1 MRVVWSPEAV
11 QDRTDI
17 WEHVAQDDP
26 VAAARLDELFSQ
38 AATRLSDYPLL
49 GKSGL
54 IEGTRELIPHKSYR
68 LVYEL
73 HQDAVWILALVHT
86 SRLWPPVEQ

>member
-38 AATRLSDYPLL
+38 AAARLSEYPLL

-86 SRLWPPVEQ
+86 SRLWPPV